1 MSQPDKLTSLRA
13 YQPYSASKFCFSP
26 RCSPPLQINHQESP
40 KNLKQTSFS
49 LTLWVVF
56 LQICFKLLALLPL
69 HESLCACHKLQGP
82 SINLTLW
89 IGVCDTHHVSIS
101 TERPYPYPLH
111 QLHYAWG
118 IPLLAVFKT
127 FQDFVTQN
135 RQGFQFVVRQIWA
148 ACICDKLPC
157 KLQRNVEDEPVQNVV
172 FQNQA
177 VFTVWGIVKLLSLQ

>member
-40 KNLKQTSFS
+40 KKLNQTSFS

-69 HESLCACHKLQGP
+69 HESLRVCHKLQGP

-101 TERPYPYPLH
+101 AERPYPYPVASATTATAPTTLCMRNPPPCSI
-111 QLHYAWG
+111 YN
-118 IPLLAVFKT
+118 IPRLCDIKIDKGSSLWSDKFELRVSATSCLA
-127 FQDFVTQN
+127 N
-135 RQGFQFVVRQIWA
+135 YNGM
-148 ACICDKLPC
+148 
-157 KLQRNVEDEPVQNVV
+157 
-172 FQNQA
+172 
-177 VFTVWGIVKLLSLQ
+177 